1 MIPKAEIH
9 VHIEGTAHPDL
20 VRKYAQKHTIGLD
33 GLFDASGSYAWHD
46 FTSFIAAYDRA
57 ASVFRTEEAICDLA
71 HDYASRC
78 AAEGTLYLEVFAS
91 PDHAAEAGLSYT
103 AYLDGLDAGFEQ
115 AEAETGILARIII
128 VGVRHLGPDA
138 VAKVAR
144 LAAADP
150 HPRVTGF
157 GMAGDERFGHL
168 QDFAYAFAIAADA
181 GLGLTVH
188 AGELDGADSVRAA
201 LDHLPVSRIGHGV
214 RAIED
219 PDLVRRLA
227 DERIV
232 LEICP
237 GSNVALGVFPD
248 LASHPFRRL
257 MEAGVPVTLNSDDPP
272 FFRTSIGAEYSQTA
286 KSHGLGHA
294 DLVDITRTSI
304 RAGFLDEA
312 TKTGLL
318 ARLEPFTVS
327 RKQGTSR
334 LPC

>member
-20 VRKYAQKHTIGLD
+20 VRKYARKHAISLD
-33 GLFDASGSYAWHD
+33 GLFDESGSYAWHD

-71 HDYASRC
+71 RDYARRC

-103 AYLDGLDAGFEQ
+103 AYVDGLDAGFEM
-115 AEAETGILARIII
+115 AESETGILTRIII
-128 VGVRHLGPDA
+128 VGVRHLGAAA
-138 VAKVAR
+138 VAEAAR

-168 QDFAYAFAIAADA
+168 KDFAGAFAIAQEA

-188 AGELDGADSVRAA
+188 AGELAGANSVRAA
-201 LDHLPVSRIGHGV
+201 LDHLPVARIGHGV

-237 GSNVALGVFPD
+237 GSNVALGVFAD
-248 LASHPFRRL
+248 LAMHPIRHL

-272 FFRTSIGAEYSQTA
+272 FFRTSIGAEYGETA
-286 KSHGLGHA
+286 KTHGLTND
-294 DLVDITRTSI
+294 DLVEITRTSI
-304 RAGFLDEA
+304 KSGFLDEA
-312 TKTGLL
+312 SKTGLL
-318 ARLEPFTVS
+318 ARLTQP
-327 RKQGTSR
+327 
-334 LPC
+334 

>member
-20 VRKYAQKHTIGLD
+20 VRKYARKHAIALD

-46 FTSFIAAYDRA
+46 FTSFITAYDRA
-57 ASVFRTEEAICDLA
+57 ASVFRTEEAMCDLA
-71 HDYASRC
+71 HDYARRC

-91 PDHAAEAGLSYT
+91 PDHAADAGLSYG
-103 AYLDGLDAGFEQ
+103 AYLDGLDAGFEK
-115 AEAETGILARIII
+115 AETETGILTRIII
-128 VGVRHLGPDA
+128 VGVRHLGADA
-138 VAKVAR
+138 VAEAAR
-144 LAAADP
+144 LAATDP

-168 QDFAYAFAIAADA
+168 KDFAHAFAVAEEA

-201 LDHLPVSRIGHGV
+201 LDHLPVTRIGHGV

-227 DERIV
+227 DARIV

-237 GSNVALGVFPD
+237 GSNVALGVFAD
-248 LASHPFRRL
+248 LASHPFRQL
-257 MEAGVPVTLNSDDPP
+257 MDAGVPVTLNSDDPP
-272 FFRTSIGAEYSQTA
+272 FFRTSIGAEYGAAAQTF
-286 KSHGLGHA
+286 GLGNDA
-294 DLVDITRTSI
+294 LLDITRTSI
-304 RAGFLDEA
+304 KAGFVDEA

-318 ARLEPFTVS
+318 ARLELFAD
-327 RKQGTSR
+327 
-334 LPC
+334 